1 MSVTKSNLGIESK
14 SVINFITITA
24 VAITLALTPWVNSD
38 SLIIPKGIILF
49 STALFLI
56 PKLIIKYRK
65 LIHLPGYKLIF
76 WLSILF
82 ILQMVL
88 VMALSEAPFAQEFF
102 GRTGRA
108 LGFATYFSLTI
119 VLLSV
124 VAYSKLIHFQVVNI
138 GIVVACLITSCY
150 SIIQRFGYDIFDWVS
165 LTNGI
170 IGTLGNPNFQSSFVA
185 MALAPAV
192 VIFSGSRKNYFISF
206 IITSILLYTLYIC
219 ESTQGYIASAFAA
232 FIFSLIYLWYKNKA
246 LFTTTFRF
254 FLAVGLVALAG
265 MLNRGPLSYFLY
277 KYSVQSRGEMWRT
290 AVTTIKENPVFGV
303 GLDSFGDVSLLYRD
317 QKTANGI
324 NEFTDNAHNL
334 FLQFSITGGY
344 ILAFT
349 YLGIV
354 LLSLYSFF
362 LIQKKLNQFD
372 KKVAALFASWICFQ
386 LQSII
391 SPANISMLVWN
402 FIICGCLIGFAF
414 SDSDEGKVNK
424 ITNRNTVDYTRPFSY
439 ILLIISLV
447 IMYPWFNADKIAW
460 QTTKTG
466 DAVVAIK
473 AAKMYPESSVR
484 YSRIVLE
491 LYKSNLIEQS
501 LDLARSS
508 VKFNPRSVSGWY
520 LIMINEKA
528 PLDERREARK
538 KVIALDPFNTE
549 VVNLKL

>member
-1 MSVTKSNLGIESK
+1 MSVNKSNLETENK
-14 SVINFITITA
+14 SVINFIIIAA
-24 VAITLALTPWVNSD
+24 VAITLVLTPWVNSD

-56 PKLIIKYRK
+56 PKVIIKYRK

-124 VAYSKLIHFQVVNI
+124 VAYSKLIHFQVINI

-192 VIFSGSRKNYFISF
+192 VIFSGSRKNYSISF
-206 IITSILLYTLYIC
+206 IITVILLYTLYIC
-219 ESTQGYIASAFAA
+219 ESTQGYIASAVAA
-232 FIFSLIYLWYKNKA
+232 FTFILIYLWYKNKV
-246 LFTTTFRF
+246 LFTTTFIF
-254 FLAVGLVALAG
+254 FVAIGLVALAG

-290 AVTTIKENPVFGV
+290 AFTTIKENPVFGV

-344 ILAFT
+344 ILAFI
-349 YLGIV
+349 YLCMI

-362 LIQKKLNQFD
+362 VIQKRLNQFD

-402 FIICGCLIGFAF
+402 FIICGCLIGSAF
-414 SDSDEGKVNK
+414 SDSDEDKVK
-424 ITNRNTVDYTRPFSY
+424 SITNRNTVDYTRPFSY
-439 ILLIISLV
+439 LLLIISLV
-447 IMYPWFNADKIAW
+447 IMYPWFNADRIAW

-466 DAVVAIK
+466 DAVVAIN

-484 YSRIVLE
+484 YSRIILE

-538 KVIALDPFNTE
+538 KVIALDPFNKE
-549 VVNLKL
+549 VVNIKL